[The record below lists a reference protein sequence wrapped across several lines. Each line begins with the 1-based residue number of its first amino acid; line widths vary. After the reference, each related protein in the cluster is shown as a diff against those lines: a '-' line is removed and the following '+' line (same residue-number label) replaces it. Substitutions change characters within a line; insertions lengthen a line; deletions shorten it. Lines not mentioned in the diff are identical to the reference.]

1 MTSILAVDDMRSMRE
16 LVQSVL
22 EKRGYTV
29 STAEDGLKA
38 LAAAQKAPFDLIIA
52 DINMPNLDGVDLI
65 KHLRGLPGYET
76 TPILMLTTESADEKK
91 RAARTAGANGWIQK
105 PFNPERLANAVEK
118 TLAKQR

>member
-91 RAARTAGANGWIQK
+91 LAARTAGANGWIQK
-105 PFNPERLANAVEK
+105 PFNPQRLANAVEK